1 MLNGLNGINQD
12 FLTRTLDTNQ
22 TGLLKSMQK
31 LASGKQINSAGDNA
45 AGLAV
50 LSRLLNQYAG
60 EQQAAYNVQDAYS
73 VMQVAEGGFE
83 AVSSIQQRLKELAV
97 QSSNGTLTDDDR
109 ALLQSEADQLID
121 ELDRLSDT
129 VEFNGQKLLDG
140 SFELGSG
147 DFTAQAGANA
157 GETISLNISGVD
169 AQSLG
174 LQNFDISS
182 AASAEQSIEKI
193 DQSINTVSE
202 YKSKIGAYQN
212 RLEETYDFLGKQ
224 IENAGSSA
232 SIIGDTDFA
241 LEILNKTKQAMLGN
255 INLSLIAQ
263 GNILSSNA
271 FGLFS

>member
-1 MLNGLNGINQD
+1 
-12 FLTRTLDTNQ
+12 
-22 TGLLKSMQK
+22 
-31 LASGKQINSAGDNA
+31 
-45 AGLAV
+45 
-50 LSRLLNQYAG
+50 
-60 EQQAAYNVQDAYS
+60 
-73 VMQVAEGGFE
+73 
-83 AVSSIQQRLKELAV
+83 
-97 QSSNGTLTDDDR
+97 
-109 ALLQSEADQLID
+109 
-121 ELDRLSDT
+121 